1 MQMVCIRV
9 SQFGHQVERTLLF
22 VKDEH
27 TLRRTN
33 KDGAVLLAHADAAQ
47 RKALVLLVWLRVVAL
62 QLTALCVHHID
73 AITDGQH
80 PQVVAHHHQTLY
92 IKGDRLPAP
101 SHIGHLQSA
110 LLAVQFIQSTILGAN
125 PQLTLRILT
134 HLAHHVYIMTLT
146 LRRKRAEVLR

>member
-1 MQMVCIRV
+1 MMCIRV

-22 VKDEH
+22 VKDKH

-33 KDGAVLLAHADAAQ
+33 KDGAVLLAQADAAQ
-47 RKALVLLVWLRVVAL
+47 RKARFLIVCLRVVAL

-92 IKGDRLPAP
+92 IKGGRLPAP

-134 HLAHHVYIMTLT
+134 HLAHHIYIIALT
-146 LRRKRAEVLR
+146 FRPKRAEVLR